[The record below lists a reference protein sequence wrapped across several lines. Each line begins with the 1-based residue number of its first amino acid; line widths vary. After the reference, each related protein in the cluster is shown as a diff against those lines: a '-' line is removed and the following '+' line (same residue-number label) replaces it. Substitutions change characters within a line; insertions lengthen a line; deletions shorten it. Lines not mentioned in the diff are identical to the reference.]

1 MARITF
7 LRFARFR
14 SIPRRRIV
22 LSKVLYKN
30 FSKAVEMTQHAFA
43 MRCDCVRLAKFAAFM
58 QRSLTLQMVRKA
70 LIHMGLRRMA
80 ETARVQSHAAIVD
93 RLSMR
98 AQCERE
104 CVRALNRAHVHALL
118 SGVGVFSVVLV

>member
-1 MARITF
+1 MERITC

-22 LSKVLYKN
+22 LSKVLYKK

-43 MRCDCVRLAKFAAFM
+43 MRCECVGVAKFAAFM
-58 QRSLTLQMVRKA
+58 QRPLTLQMARKA
-70 LIHMGLRRMA
+70 LIHMGLRRIA
-80 ETARVQSHAAIVD
+80 ETARVQPHAAIVD

-104 CVRALNRAHVHALL
+104 RVRTPNRSHVHALL